1 MSSLDLVCIWPPLL
15 GLGSKF
21 HQKYSIYLDQCSE
34 MLMVMSGSRDMD
46 TNTFSL
52 LAIQTLCHIYSVAS
66 FISVNTSD

>member
-34 MLMVMSGSRDMD
+34 MLMSGWRDTD
-46 TNTFSL
+46 TMAATFSL
-52 LAIQTLCHIYSVAS
+52 LAIPTLGMAILWHHFHLCQYL
-66 FISVNTSD
+66 